1 MMIMMMMMMTQFL
14 PITTV
19 TEIHTFILGSE
30 FKYGAQVRIH
40 VLGFTNSTGILL
52 KCDAYTCHKYET
64 TGKTNTTLPQI
75 WWYSVLELKL
85 KSRWKEIWNH
95 VETNS
100 IQCFPEFDGLR
111 QPPSSFEDVFRH
123 FVMNL
128 SDFFWLHSHFSVHG
142 RAHHS
147 FPTSLAPN
155 KSLYLA
161 STFSASPHR
170 GLRHSSQNQKQI
182 QITIWWW
189 DEVPCLPGSC

>member
-1 MMIMMMMMMTQFL
+1 MTQFL

-30 FKYGAQVRIH
+30 FKYGAQVTIH

-85 KSRWKEIWNH
+85 KSRWKEIWNQA
-95 VETNS
+95 ETNP
-100 IQCFPEFDGLR
+100 IQCFPKFDGLS

-128 SDFFWLHSHFSVHG
+128 SDFLWLYSHFSVRG
-142 RAHHS
+142 RAHQGYR
-147 FPTSLAPN
+147 FGARQVTLF
-155 KSLYLA
+155 SLYFFRI
-161 STFSASPHR
+161 T
-170 GLRHSSQNQKQI
+170 SQGVAALVSVSDGKIKIYN
-182 QITIWWW
+182 
-189 DEVPCLPGSC
+189 

>member
-30 FKYGAQVRIH
+30 FKYGAQVTIH

-52 KCDAYTCHKYET
+52 KCDAYTCHKYEMMD
-64 TGKTNTTLPQI
+64 KTNTTFPQI

-85 KSRWKEIWNH
+85 KSRWKEIWNQA
-95 VETNS
+95 ETNP
-100 IQCFPEFDGLR
+100 IQRFPKFDGLS

-189 DEVPCLPGSC
+189 DEVPCLG